1 MRRTRYLLPVAAVLA
16 LAGFVR
22 ATEAETTLTV
32 VGVYCN
38 NNGGGTFGC
47 FVDATGGS
55 GTYVNHTLRWTQR
68 RLSTTYGP
76 YTASGG
82 SNPYVSGTCTVGW
95 TLTVTGTVTDSQG
108 ATATSAST
116 THICRSAA
124 D

>member
-1 MRRTRYLLPVAAVLA
+1 MRRTRYLLPVAAVLG
-16 LAGFVR
+16 LAGFGP
-22 ATEAETTLTV
+22 AKAETTLTV

-47 FVDATGGS
+47 FVDATGGT
-55 GTYVNHTLRWTQR
+55 GTYVNHTLRWTER

-82 SNPYVSGTCTVGW
+82 SNSYVTGNCTVGW
-95 TLTVTGTVTDSQG
+95 TLSVTGTVTDSQG
-108 ATATSAST
+108 ATASATTSFV
-116 THICRSAA
+116 CRSAA